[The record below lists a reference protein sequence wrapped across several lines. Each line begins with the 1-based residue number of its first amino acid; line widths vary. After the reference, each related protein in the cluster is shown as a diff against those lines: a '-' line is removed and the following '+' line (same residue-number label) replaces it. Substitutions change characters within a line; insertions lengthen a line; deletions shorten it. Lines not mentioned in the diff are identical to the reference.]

1 MFSDYAD
8 GIYTITKTQYNDF
21 YRGKN
26 IGMDY
31 NRDGEIFMLKK
42 NGYYCFIRPSIRGL
56 AILNGGA
63 LKSLNVKD
71 VHYYYDN
78 MDSQILLNKEPLEKY
93 TKYQKIVSNQV
104 REIGGSGTI
113 HGSIIDIDFFNH
125 IYVNP
130 FDGTLS
136 GYYASDII
144 DKYVFSN
151 IPSLLKANCPT
162 LYKNY
167 TKRLGAAESNALI
180 VKGQS
185 TEIILKPTYYPST
198 DIYIAS
204 REIKKMQRLN
214 NGILTVWHD
223 NYRQLFNNDNRKLL
237 K

>member
-1 MFSDYAD
+1 
-8 GIYTITKTQYNDF
+8 
-21 YRGKN
+21 
-26 IGMDY
+26 
-31 NRDGEIFMLKK
+31 
-42 NGYYCFIRPSIRGL
+42 
-56 AILNGGA
+56 
-63 LKSLNVKD
+63 
-71 VHYYYDN
+71 

-104 REIGGSGTI
+104 REIGGSGII

-167 TKRLGAAESNALI
+167 TKRLGASESNALI